1 MACKDAEDTFQPFI
15 PNGKCNPVLN
25 YILDIK
31 SSQKEQ
37 GGTFHTIIITINRL
51 DGGDGNDTIEGIVN
65 VARTEKGLS
74 IGYVSSLQVGNW
86 ITGEKSD
93 ILKGKRIGYFILL
106 IFLYIS
112 RRLNVYM
119 IELEDMSQIPDYY
132 DFMGFISYKPEF
144 TPEELTRYYKDD
156 IAWRK
161 DVNKI
166 LNLLYEKNNNAN
178 ASVWNWCINDETELS
193 KQKILEPTLLH
204 LPGSHGMRGGRKRR
218 FKKHKTKRRTK
229 KRKTKR
235 RKTKKRRKSR
245 RRKYN

>member
-1 MACKDAEDTFQPFI
+1 
-15 PNGKCNPVLN
+15 
-25 YILDIK
+25 
-31 SSQKEQ
+31 
-37 GGTFHTIIITINRL
+37 
-51 DGGDGNDTIEGIVN
+51 
-65 VARTEKGLS
+65 
-74 IGYVSSLQVGNW
+74 
-86 ITGEKSD
+86 
-93 ILKGKRIGYFILL
+93 
-106 IFLYIS
+106 
-112 RRLNVYM
+112 
-119 IELEDMSQIPDYY
+119 
-132 DFMGFISYKPEF
+132 MGFISYNPEF

-166 LNLLYEKNNNAN
+166 LYLLYEKNNNADE
-178 ASVWNWCINDETELS
+178 SVWNWCGNAKTEES

-218 FKKHKTKRRTK
+218 FKKHKTKRRRTK